1 MHLRM
6 RRQLRDAHALRTCHA
21 HATHRHAH
29 SHAHCHA
36 HAHAR
41 AHAVLQACEMC
52 MVDKP
57 PRAKH
62 CYDCGRCVRRMD
74 HHCWWLGNCVGE
86 RTHRRF
92 LYFLGAQALLL
103 WWTCAAAVAGV
114 VSVAHDEGA
123 APEGAT
129 TGEAAPP
136 IPPRVPQSLT
146 LAAGVVVALFTLV
159 IGLAALTL
167 LVFQLA
173 LMLRPTSPYISLHLP
188 TSPYISL
195 HLPTS
200 PLHLPISPRR
210 SCCAARPRGS
220 T

>member
-1 MHLRM
+1 
-6 RRQLRDAHALRTCHA
+6 
-21 HATHRHAH
+21 
-29 SHAHCHA
+29 
-36 HAHAR
+36 
-41 AHAVLQACEMC
+41 

-114 VSVAHDEGA
+114 VSAAHGEVA

-129 TGEAAPP
+129 AGEVAAAP

-173 LMLRPTSPYISLHLP
+173 LMLRGETTWEHLRREQLNSSLNLP
-188 TSPYISL
+188 PQL
-195 HLPTS
+195 
-200 PLHLPISPRR
+200 RR
-210 SCCAARPRGS
+210 DIGRCREI
-220 T
+220 

>member
-1 MHLRM
+1 M
-6 RRQLRDAHALRTCHA
+6 
-21 HATHRHAH
+21 
-29 SHAHCHA
+29 
-36 HAHAR
+36 
-41 AHAVLQACEMC
+41 LQACEMC

-114 VSVAHDEGA
+114 VRAAHGEGA

-129 TGEAAPP
+129 PGEVAAAP

-146 LAAGVVVALFTLV
+146 LAAGAMVALFTLV

-167 LVFQLA
+167 LVFQLVR
-173 LMLRPTSPYISLHLP
+173 LRARVGVRVRVRAISP
-188 TSPYISL
+188 
-195 HLPTS
+195 
-200 PLHLPISPRR
+200 PISPRR
-210 SCCAARPRGS
+210 SCCAERPRGS